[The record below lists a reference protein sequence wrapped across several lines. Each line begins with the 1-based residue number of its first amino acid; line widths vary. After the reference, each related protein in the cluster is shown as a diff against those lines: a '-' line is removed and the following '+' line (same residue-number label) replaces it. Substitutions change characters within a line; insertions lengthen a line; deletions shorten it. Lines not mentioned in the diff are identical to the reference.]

1 MEPKRIHAPT
11 PVATPIGNL
20 EDITLRALRT
30 LREADLIACEDTRHT
45 GRLLSHFEIEKP
57 LVSYHDHN
65 ETARAKELVER
76 AQNGQSIAVVS
87 DAGAPGISDPGF
99 RVARA
104 AIEAGVQ
111 VVAIPGP
118 SAAVTAL
125 TASGLPTDRF
135 RFDGFLPAR
144 KAKRRSALEA
154 LRPERSTVVL
164 YESPHRIVDVLRD
177 IAAIFGDRQLV
188 VAREMTKLHEEFLR
202 GSAEDLV
209 AILESRP
216 AVKGEFVLLISAADS
231 AEPESDLPLEA
242 RVSELISDGIARM
255 DAIKQAAR
263 ERGMSKREAYQILES
278 C

>member
-1 MEPKRIHAPT
+1 MAGVIYL
-11 PVATPIGNL
+11 VATPIGNL

-57 LVSYHDHN
+57 LVSYLDHN
-65 ETARAKELVER
+65 EAARAKELVER
-76 AQNGQSIAVVS
+76 AENGESIAVVS

-99 RVARA
+99 RVAQA
-104 AIEAGVQ
+104 AIAAGVR

-135 RFDGFLPAR
+135 RFEGFLPPR

-154 LRPERSTVVL
+154 LRLETSTVVL

-177 IAAIFGDRQLV
+177 IATIFVDRRLV

-202 GSAEDLV
+202 GSAEELV
-209 AILESRP
+209 AELAARP
-216 AVKGEFVLLISAADS
+216 AVKGEFVLLISGAES
-231 AEPESDLPLEA
+231 AQPVNETPLES
-242 RVSELISDGIARM
+242 RVSELIGDGVARM

>member
-1 MEPKRIHAPT
+1 MPGVIYL
-11 PVATPIGNL
+11 VATPIGNL

-30 LREADLIACEDTRHT
+30 LREVDLIACEDTRHT

-65 ETARAKELVER
+65 EAARAKELVER

-99 RVARA
+99 RVAKA

-125 TASGLPTDRF
+125 TASGLPSDRF
-135 RFDGFLPAR
+135 RFEGFLPPR